1 MKQEEFV
8 FPGKLKPHILKEKE
22 IENKKRLWASY
33 INLREQIH

>member
-8 FPGKLKPHILKEKE
+8 LSGKPQPRILKEKE

-33 INLREQIH
+33 INLRELIH